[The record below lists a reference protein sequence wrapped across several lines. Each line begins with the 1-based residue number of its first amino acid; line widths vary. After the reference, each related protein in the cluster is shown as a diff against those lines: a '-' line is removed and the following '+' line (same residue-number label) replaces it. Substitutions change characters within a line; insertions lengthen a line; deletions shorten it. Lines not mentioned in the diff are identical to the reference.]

1 MNKMIAAFLCLCL
14 TMVSMAVP
22 VYADYEENTTY
33 DIFSS
38 GEENTA
44 FTDGWAD
51 SIGSA
56 AGESPADREISPVQ
70 EDVFPDNENADS
82 TILYTEEESGG
93 FWKDEQEISE
103 IGEIPEDV
111 TEFGDD
117 ATSFFTS
124 QEEDEPVFESGE
136 EEPSV
141 EEASEEELLT
151 AEASLPDKKVTA
163 PSGCSAAKLQ
173 SLLDLNKNGKF
184 RLILTIP
191 AGTYRL
197 NRPLFVNSN
206 TTIMA
211 SSKAKLIK
219 QERYGAIIESRLRKS
234 SNGTDGGYNSCRNI
248 TIEGGIWD
256 TSPLL
261 NSIYGTESFRFIHC
275 TNVTIKNLTLCNV
288 PRQSHLLVFAGV
300 KNGVVSNCKFYGYG
314 NGQNLNSNAKEA
326 IQLDVVHSS
335 KLVPNQQMDVITWDD
350 LACDGITI
358 SGCEF
363 HDFARGIGSHMAVAG
378 HEHNNVVIQGNH
390 FYNIYDNA
398 IRLFNY
404 KNTKVTDNLIEKS
417 QEGIFLYTYFN
428 TGTENYLSPNNGQ
441 KYPLPSSYNIEISSN
456 TIRNISSELPSYGN
470 GIRILGS
477 KERPVRGI
485 TIAGNTIKS
494 TKMYG
499 VYALWAPRI
508 AISNNRGI
516 SSSNTHG
523 IFLNC
528 CNKGKI
534 TKNSIFRAGESA
546 ITLYQSTGVS
556 VNSNK
561 ISSAS
566 VHGIY
571 GVQSPECIIGKSS
584 ATGNQITNTGKDAIC
599 LAAPNGTSKGCGKS
613 LISYNTVT
621 NAGRYGISAFHSAGI
636 NLNKNTVSA
645 KGHGI
650 LLQNS
655 GGKSKV
661 TFNTVASGVSGIR
674 IDKSSTAS
682 VASNTVKKASI
693 CGIYF
698 SESSKSTIKCNVIS
712 SSGKHGIYLT
722 KSSSSTVI
730 TKNTV
735 KKFASKGNYNGIY
748 ISSSAK
754 CTISSNQISY
764 SGNKTPK
771 GIYVSKSNQT
781 TVKSNTV
788 KGCSKKNALV
798 FSGSS
803 GCKKSGNKI

>member
-1 MNKMIAAFLCLCL
+1 MKKMMAAFLCLCL
-14 TMVSMAVP
+14 TTGSIAVP
-22 VYADYEENTTY
+22 VYADYEENATY

-44 FTDGWAD
+44 FTGGGED
-51 SIGSA
+51 SVENVVNEPST
-56 AGESPADREISPVQ
+56 DREVSPVQ
-70 EDVFPDNENADS
+70 EDVFIDDENTDS
-82 TILYTEEESGG
+82 TILYTEDESDG

-103 IGEIPEDV
+103 SGEFPEDV

-117 ATSFFTS
+117 TTSFFTS
-124 QEEDEPVFESGE
+124 GEEDEPVFASGE
-136 EEPSV
+136 EDPFV
-141 EEASEEELLT
+141 EEASVEELLT

-163 PSGCSAAKLQ
+163 PSGCSASKLQ
-173 SLLDLNKNGKF
+173 SLLDLNRDGKS

-206 TTIMA
+206 TTILA

-219 QERYGAIIESRLRKS
+219 QARYGAIIESRLRKS

-248 TIEGGIWD
+248 TIDGGIWD

-261 NSIYGTESFRFIHC
+261 DSIYGTESFRFIHC
-275 TNVTIKNLTLCNV
+275 TNVTLKNLTLCNV

-358 SGCEF
+358 SGCKF
-363 HDFARGIGSHMAVAG
+363 HDFARGIGSHMAIAG
-378 HEHNNVVIQGNH
+378 HEHNNIVIQGNH

-428 TGTENYLSPNNGQ
+428 TGTENYLSPNNGR
-441 KYPLPSSYNIEISSN
+441 KYPLPSNYNIEISNN
-456 TIRNISSELPSYGN
+456 TIRNISSGLSSYGN
-470 GIRILGS
+470 GIKILGS
-477 KERPVRGI
+477 KERPVQGV
-485 TIAGNTIKS
+485 TVTGNTIKS
-494 TKMYG
+494 TQKYG
-499 VYALWAPRI
+499 ISAVWAPRI
-508 AISNNRGI
+508 AISNNKGI
-516 SSSNTHG
+516 SSSSTHG
-523 IFLNC
+523 IFLSC
-528 CNKGKI
+528 SNKGKI
-534 TKNSIFRAGESA
+534 SKNTVVRAGGSA
-546 ITLYQSTGVS
+546 IALYQSTGVS
-556 VNSNK
+556 VSSNK

-571 GVQSPECIIGKSS
+571 GLQAPECVIGKSS
-584 ATGNQITNTGKDAIC
+584 STGNQITNTGKDAIC
-599 LAAPNGTSKGCGKS
+599 LTAPSGTSKGCGKS
-613 LISYNTVT
+613 LISYNKIS
-621 NAGRYGISAFHSAGI
+621 NAGRYGISAYHSPGI
-636 NLNKNTVSA
+636 NLNKNTISA

-661 TFNTVASGVSGIR
+661 TSNTVSSGSSGIR
-674 IDKSSTAS
+674 VNKCSTAS
-682 VASNTVKKASI
+682 VVSNTVKKASV
-693 CGIYF
+693 CGIYL
-698 SESSKSTIKCNVIS
+698 SESSKSTIKSNVIS

-730 TKNTV
+730 TKNKV
-735 KKFASKGNYNGIY
+735 KKFASKGNYCGIY
-748 ISSSAK
+748 ISSSGK
-754 CTISSNQISY
+754 CMISSNQISY
-764 SGNKTPK
+764 SGNKKPK
-771 GIYVSKSNQT
+771 GIYVNKSNQT
-781 TVKSNTV
+781 TVTSNTV
-788 KGCSKKNALV
+788 KGCSPKNALV
-798 FSGSS
+798 FSGSK